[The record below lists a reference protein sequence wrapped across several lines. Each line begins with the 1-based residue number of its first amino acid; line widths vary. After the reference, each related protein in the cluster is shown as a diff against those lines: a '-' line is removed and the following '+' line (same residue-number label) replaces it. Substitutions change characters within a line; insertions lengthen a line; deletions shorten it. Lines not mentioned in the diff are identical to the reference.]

1 MAERSPRR
9 PELES
14 RRPNRTV
21 ADTATQ
27 TEEEQ
32 MPEQRNT
39 SLTRTQGVGGPLV
52 QRVPA
57 EAQVLRRSDQALA
70 PAHHGHD
77 HGGAPSVRVDMDLDL
92 DINLQAKIKGEIEL
106 TIL

>member
-1 MAERSPRR
+1 
-9 PELES
+9 
-14 RRPNRTV
+14 
-21 ADTATQ
+21 
-27 TEEEQ
+27 

-39 SLTRTQGVGGPLV
+39 SLTRTQGVDGPLV

-57 EAQVLRRSDQALA
+57 EAQVLRRSDQAMA
-70 PAHHGHD
+70 PTHHGHG

-92 DINLQAKIKGEIEL
+92 DISLQAKIKGEIEL